1 MRFINFRARWGIIG
15 CGDVCETKSGPA
27 FSWVPESSLIAVMR
41 RDEEKAKDFA
51 TRHNVPKYYGDAS
64 DVINDPEINAI
75 YVATPPSS
83 HEAYAIEAMKAGKPV
98 YIEKPVTI
106 SVESC
111 QRMIDTSIAC
121 DVPVTVA
128 HYRRGLPLF
137 RRVKSLVENNHIG
150 KIRLVVLNL
159 LQTPKSPM
167 LDDATENWR
176 VNPALSGGGPFFDL
190 APHQLDILYWIF
202 GTPRSIMA
210 NSINQGKNYEA
221 PDVTTLSAVF
231 GEDIV
236 FQGLWSFNVSAELK
250 MDSCKI
256 LGDKGTIEFPF
267 FMSFEKAN
275 VQISLESGTTQ
286 EEFVFPKFIQQPMI
300 EEVVNYFRGKGKN
313 PCSLN
318 EALVSLN
325 MMELAMPAVK
335 GIGYK
340 V

>member
-1 MRFINFRARWGIIG
+1 MRFINGKVNWGIIG

-27 FSWVPESSLIAVMR
+27 FSWVPDSSLVAVMR

-51 TRHNVPKYYGDAS
+51 RRHNVPKYYGDATEL
-64 DVINDPEINAI
+64 INDPDVNAV

-83 HEAYAIEAMKAGKPV
+83 HEAYALEAMKAGKPV
-98 YIEKPVTI
+98 YIEKPVTV

-111 QRMIDTSIAC
+111 QRLIDASKAYDI
-121 DVPVTVA
+121 PVTVA

-137 RRVKSLVENNHIG
+137 RRVKELVENKSIG
-150 KIRLVVLNL
+150 KVRLIVLNL
-159 LQTPKSPM
+159 YQTPKSPM
-167 LDDATENWR
+167 LDEATENWR

-202 GTPRSIMA
+202 GEPHTVLA
-210 NSINQGKNYEA
+210 NSINQGKNYDA
-221 PDVTTLSAVF
+221 PDVTTLSAVY
-231 GEDIV
+231 GKDIV
-236 FQGLWSFNVSAELK
+236 FQGLWSFNVSAQSK
-250 MDSCKI
+250 IDSCKI
-256 LGDKGTIEFPF
+256 IGENGSIEFPF

-275 VQISLESGTTQ
+275 VEVTVGDKTTR

-300 EEVVNYFRGKGKN
+300 EELVRFVRGKAKN

-325 MMELAMPAVK
+325 MMELTMSPRVAD
-335 GIGYK
+335 
-340 V
+340 

>member
-1 MRFINFRARWGIIG
+1 MRFVNGRVNWGIIG

-51 TRHNVPKYYGDAS
+51 TRHKVPKYYGDAS

-98 YIEKPVTI
+98 YIEKPVTV
-106 SVESC
+106 SAESC
-111 QRMIDTSIAC
+111 QRMIDTSIAY

-137 RRVKSLVENNHIG
+137 RRVKSLVESNHIG
-150 KIRLVVLNL
+150 KVRLIVLNL
-159 LQTPKSPM
+159 FQTPKSPM
-167 LDDATENWR
+167 LDDTTENWR

-202 GTPRSIMA
+202 GAPRSIMA
-210 NSINQGKNYEA
+210 NSINQGKNYDA
-221 PDVTTLSAVF
+221 PDVTTLSAIYA
-231 GEDIV
+231 EDVV
-236 FQGLWSFNVSAELK
+236 FQGLWSFNVSAESK
-250 MDSCKI
+250 KDSCKI
-256 LGDKGTIEFPF
+256 IGEKGSIEFPF
-267 FMSFEKAN
+267 FISFEKAN
-275 VQISLESGTTQ
+275 VEITVGSGTTQ
-286 EEFVFPKFIQQPMI
+286 EEFAFPKFIQQPMI

-318 EALVSLN
+318 EAFVSLN
-325 MMELAMPAVK
+325 MMELTMRDIEV
-335 GIGYK
+335 
-340 V
+340 

>member
-1 MRFINFRARWGIIG
+1 MRFISGKVNWGIIG

-51 TRHNVPKYYGDAS
+51 LRHKVPKYYGDAS
-64 DVINDPEINAI
+64 AVINDPEINAI
-75 YVATPPSS
+75 YVATPPNS

-98 YIEKPVTI
+98 YIEKPVTV

-111 QRMIDTSIAC
+111 QRMIDTSKAY

-137 RRVKSLVENNHIG
+137 RRVKSLVDSNHIG
-150 KIRLVVLNL
+150 KVRLIVLNL
-159 LQTPKSPM
+159 FQTPKSPM
-167 LDDATENWR
+167 LDDTTENWR

-190 APHQLDILYWIF
+190 APHQLDILFWIF
-202 GTPRSIMA
+202 GGSRSIMA
-210 NSINQGKNYEA
+210 HSVNQGKNYDA
-221 PDVTTLSAVF
+221 PDVTTLSAIY
-231 GEDIV
+231 GDDIV
-236 FQGLWSFNVSAELK
+236 FQGLWSFNVSDGSK
-250 MDSCKI
+250 KDSCKI
-256 LGDKGTIEFPF
+256 IGENGTIEFPF
-267 FMSFEKAN
+267 FMSFEQAA
-275 VQISLESGTTQ
+275 VEITDEAGTIR

-300 EEVVNYFRGKGKN
+300 EDVVNYFRGKGKN

-325 MMELAMPAVK
+325 IMELAMRDR
-335 GIGYK
+335 GIR

>member
-1 MRFINFRARWGIIG
+1 MRFINGRVNWGIIG

-27 FSWVPESSLIAVMR
+27 FSWVPESSLVSVMR
-41 RDEEKAKDFA
+41 RDKEKAKDFA
-51 TRHNVPKYYGDAS
+51 RRHNVPKYNDDAS

-98 YIEKPVTI
+98 YIEKPVTV

-111 QRMIDTSIAC
+111 QRLIDASIAY

-128 HYRRGLPLF
+128 HYRRGLHLF
-137 RRVKSLVENNHIG
+137 RRVKSLVESNHIG
-150 KIRLVVLNL
+150 KVRLILLNL
-159 LQTPKSPM
+159 FQTPKSPM
-167 LDDATENWR
+167 LDETTENWR

-202 GTPRSIMA
+202 GKPQSVVA
-210 NSINQGKNYEA
+210 HSINQGNHYDA
-221 PDVTTLSAVF
+221 PDVTTLSAVY

-236 FQGLWSFNVSAELK
+236 FQGLWSFNVPSESK
-250 MDSCKI
+250 KDSCKI
-256 LGDKGTIEFPF
+256 IGEKGTIEFPF
-267 FMSFEKAN
+267 FMSFEKAT
-275 VQISLESGTTQ
+275 VEITVGDKVSR

-300 EEVVNYFRGKGKN
+300 EEVVNYFRGKEKN

-318 EALVSLN
+318 EAWVSLN
-325 MMELAMPAVK
+325 MMEQAMPA
-335 GIGYK
+335 K
-340 V
+340 VIT

>member
-1 MRFINFRARWGIIG
+1 MRFINSRVNWGIVG

-27 FSWVPESSLIAVMR
+27 FSWVPESSLVAVMR

-51 TRHNVPKYYGDAS
+51 RRHNVPKYYGDAADLINNP
-64 DVINDPEINAI
+64 DVNAV

-83 HEAYAIEAMKAGKPV
+83 HETYAIEAIKAGKPV
-98 YIEKPVTI
+98 YIEKPVTV

-111 QRMIDTSIAC
+111 QRIA
-121 DVPVTVA
+121 DASKAYDIPVTVA

-137 RRVKSLVENNHIG
+137 RRVKSLVESNHIG
-150 KIRLVVLNL
+150 KVRLIVLNL
-159 LQTPKSPM
+159 FQMPKSPM
-167 LDDATENWR
+167 LDDSTENWR

-202 GTPRSIMA
+202 GAPQSIMA
-210 NSINQGKNYEA
+210 HSINQGKHYDA

-231 GEDIV
+231 GEDVV
-236 FQGLWSFNVSAELK
+236 FQGLWSFNVSSQAK
-250 MDSCKI
+250 KDSCKLI
-256 LGDKGTIEFPF
+256 GERGTIEFPF
-267 FMSFEKAN
+267 FMSFEKAA
-275 VQISLESGTTQ
+275 VEITIEDKTTR

-313 PCSLN
+313 PCSLD

-325 MMELAMPAVK
+325 MMELTMPAK
-335 GIGYK
+335 LIS
-340 V
+340 